1 MDKVRL
7 MGKIDTGKSSAFSEE
22 FDFEESD
29 NLLLGLDESQ
39 LHAVTVEASPLAI
52 IAGAGSGKTRVL
64 TRRIA
69 WRAMKGKEDP
79 RRVLALTF
87 TRKAAGELRSRLSR
101 LGLRDQIAAGTFHSV
116 AYSQL
121 RIYWQDRGIKEPT
134 LLTNKISF
142 VTNLLPRDKRSTDTL
157 DIVTEIEWAKAR
169 RISPETYFSEAE
181 KHGRTPPLG
190 LQEVSNIFKSYEEL
204 KVERNFLDFDD
215 LLSDCAKIIRSDRS
229 FGEAQKWRFR
239 NFYVDEFQDVNP
251 LQFSL
256 LAAWLDGRPTLCVVG
271 DPNQAIYAWNG
282 AEADHLVRFEEHFRD
297 STVVSLNKNYRST
310 PQIVETASCLLENSG
325 ITAVRGG
332 GLKPSIANYSDE
344 ELEAEGIAKKVNEIH
359 TSGQKWS
366 DQAILVRTNAQTEIF
381 TNALRKEGVP
391 VKTVAGSGL
400 LDRKDIKIVISELT
414 NSNSPLI
421 QKINDLDTTGGE
433 GPSTSGGDETTTDTE
448 RTVALAE
455 LRRLAEEYL
464 ALDPAAKSNSFV
476 LWLKS
481 QSQNL
486 YEINDDAVEISTFH
500 RSKGL
505 EWPVVH
511 VAGLE
516 QGLVPIAHAKD
527 SNAVAEERRL
537 LYVALTR
544 AKDRILCSWA
554 NNRHFSGN
562 KRTRDPSPWLFN
574 IERAI
579 QNLEK
584 PLTQKEQITK
594 VKSAR
599 RKKTKN
605 HLPETQQ
612 VRELKEWRLSVSR
625 AADVPAFVIFND
637 ETLLNLLEVKPT
649 NLDELLKIKGIGPV
663 KAERYGKEILDLVS
677 KHY

>member
-1 MDKVRL
+1 

-204 KVERNFLDFDD
+204 KAERNFLDFDD

-433 GPSTSGGDETTTDTE
+433 GPSTSGGDETATDTE

>member
-204 KVERNFLDFDD
+204 KAERNFLDFDD

-256 LAAWLDGRPTLCVVG
+256 LTAWLDGRPSLCVVG

-391 VKTVAGSGL
+391 VKTVSGSGL

-433 GPSTSGGDETTTDTE
+433 GPSASGGDETTTDTE

-527 SNAVAEERRL
+527 SSAVAEERRL

-663 KAERYGKEILDLVS
+663 KAERYGKEILELVS
-677 KHY
+677 KRY

>member
-204 KVERNFLDFDD
+204 KAERNFLDFDD

-332 GLKPSIANYSDE
+332 GLKPSISNYSDE

>member
-1 MDKVRL
+1 
-7 MGKIDTGKSSAFSEE
+7 MGKIDTGESSTFSEE
-22 FDFEESD
+22 LDFEESD

-39 LHAVTVEASPLAI
+39 QHAVTVETEPLAI
-52 IAGAGSGKTRVL
+52 LAGAGSGKTRVL

-69 WRAMKGKEDP
+69 WRATKGKEDP

-142 VTNLLPRDKRSTDTL
+142 VTNLMPRDKRSTDTL
-157 DIVTEIEWAKAR
+157 DIVAEIEWAKAR
-169 RISPETYFSEAE
+169 RISPETYFAEAE
-181 KHGRTPPLG
+181 NHGRTPPLG

-204 KVERNFLDFDD
+204 KTERKFLDFDD
-215 LLSDCAKIIRSDRS
+215 LLSDCAKIIRSDKS

-256 LAAWLDGRPTLCVVG
+256 LSAWLDGRSGLCVVG

-282 AEADHLVRFEEHFRD
+282 AEADHLVRFKEHFRD
-297 STVVSLNKNYRST
+297 STVVSLSKNYRST
-310 PQIVETASCLLENSG
+310 PQIVETASCLLESSG
-325 ITAVRGG
+325 IEAVRGG

-344 ELEAEGIAKKVNEIH
+344 KREAEGIAKTVNEIH
-359 TSGQKWS
+359 ISGEKWS
-366 DQAILVRTNAQTEIF
+366 DQAVLVRTNAQTEIF
-381 TNALRKEGVP
+381 TSVLRKEGIP
-391 VKTVAGSGL
+391 VKTVSGSGL
-400 LDRKDIKIVISELT
+400 LDRKDIKTVISELAD
-414 NSNSPLI
+414 SKSPLV
-421 QKINDLDTTGGE
+421 QKINDLDE
-433 GPSTSGGDETTTDTE
+433 TSGDSSLTSNEEEVTPDTE
-448 RTVALAE
+448 RAVALAE

-464 ALDPAAKSNSFV
+464 ALDPAAKSDSFV

-505 EWPVVH
+505 EWSVVH

-527 SNAVAEERRL
+527 SNAIAEERRL

-562 KRTRDPSPWLFN
+562 KRKRDPSPWLFN

-579 QNLEK
+579 QNLDK

-605 HLPETQQ
+605 DLPETQQ
-612 VRELKEWRLSVSR
+612 VKDLKEWRLSMSR
-625 AADVPAFVIFND
+625 ASDVPAFVIFND
-637 ETLLNLLEVKPT
+637 ETLRDLVDVQPT
-649 NLDELLKIKGIGPV
+649 NLDELLRIKGIGPV
-663 KAERYGKEILDLVS
+663 KAERYGKEIIELVS
-677 KHY
+677 RHQ

>member
-1 MDKVRL
+1 
-7 MGKIDTGKSSAFSEE
+7 MGKIDTGKGSAFSEE

-584 PLTQKEQITK
+584 PLTQTEQITK

-663 KAERYGKEILDLVS
+663 KAERYGKEILELVS
-677 KHY
+677 KRY

>member
-7 MGKIDTGKSSAFSEE
+7 MGKIGTGGSSAFSEE
-22 FDFEESD
+22 LGFEESD

-204 KVERNFLDFDD
+204 KAERKFLDFDD

-256 LAAWLDGRPTLCVVG
+256 LAAWLDGRPSLCVVG

-332 GLKPSIANYSDE
+332 GLKPSISNYSDE

-381 TNALRKEGVP
+381 TNALREEGIP
-391 VKTVAGSGL
+391 VKTVSGSGL

-527 SNAVAEERRL
+527 SSAVAEERRL

-562 KRTRDPSPWLFN
+562 KRARDPSPWLFN

-584 PLTQKEQITK
+584 PLTQTEQITK

-612 VRELKEWRLSVSR
+612 MRELKEWRLSVSR

-663 KAERYGKEILDLVS
+663 KAERYGKEILELVS
-677 KHY
+677 RHY

>member
-1 MDKVRL
+1 

-181 KHGRTPPLG
+181 NHGRTPPLG

-204 KVERNFLDFDD
+204 KAERNFLDFDD

-433 GPSTSGGDETTTDTE
+433 GLSTSGGDETTTDTE

>member
-1 MDKVRL
+1 
-7 MGKIDTGKSSAFSEE
+7 MGKIDTGESSAFSEE
-22 FDFEESD
+22 LDFEESD

-39 LHAVTVEASPLAI
+39 QHAVTVETEPLAI
-52 IAGAGSGKTRVL
+52 LAGAGSGKTRVL

-69 WRAMKGKEDP
+69 WRATKGKEDP

-142 VTNLLPRDKRSTDTL
+142 VTNLMPRDKRSTDTL
-157 DIVTEIEWAKAR
+157 DIVAEIEWAKAR
-169 RISPETYFSEAE
+169 RISPETYFAEAE
-181 KHGRTPPLG
+181 NHGRTPPLG

-204 KVERNFLDFDD
+204 KTERKFLDFDD
-215 LLSDCAKIIRSDRS
+215 LLSDCAKIIRSDKS

-256 LAAWLDGRPTLCVVG
+256 LSAWLDGRSGLCVVG

-282 AEADHLVRFEEHFRD
+282 AEADHLVRFKEHFRD
-297 STVVSLNKNYRST
+297 STVVSLSKNYRST
-310 PQIVETASCLLENSG
+310 PQIVETASCLLESSG
-325 ITAVRGG
+325 IEAVRGG

-344 ELEAEGIAKKVNEIH
+344 EREAEGIAKTVNEIH
-359 TSGQKWS
+359 ISGEKWS
-366 DQAILVRTNAQTEIF
+366 DQAVLVRTNAQTEIF
-381 TNALRKEGVP
+381 TSALRKEGIP
-391 VKTVAGSGL
+391 VKTVSGCGL
-400 LDRKDIKIVISELT
+400 LDRKDIKTVISELAD
-414 NSNSPLI
+414 SKSPLV
-421 QKINDLDTTGGE
+421 QKINDLDE
-433 GPSTSGGDETTTDTE
+433 TSGDSSLTSNEEEVTPDTE
-448 RTVALAE
+448 RAVALAE

-464 ALDPAAKSNSFV
+464 ALDPAAKSDSFV

-505 EWPVVH
+505 EWSVVH

-527 SNAVAEERRL
+527 SNAIAEERRL

-562 KRTRDPSPWLFN
+562 KRKRDPSPWLFN

-579 QNLEK
+579 QNLDK

-605 HLPETQQ
+605 DLPETQQ
-612 VRELKEWRLSVSR
+612 VKDLKEWRLSMSR
-625 AADVPAFVIFND
+625 ASDVPAFVIFND
-637 ETLLNLLEVKPT
+637 ETLRDLVDVQPT
-649 NLDELLKIKGIGPV
+649 NLDELLRIKGIGPV
-663 KAERYGKEILDLVS
+663 KAERYGKEIIELVS
-677 KHY
+677 RHQ

>member
-204 KVERNFLDFDD
+204 KAERNFLDFDD

-332 GLKPSIANYSDE
+332 GLKPSISNYSDE
-344 ELEAEGIAKKVNEIH
+344 ELEAEGTAKKVNEIH

-421 QKINDLDTTGGE
+421 QKINDLDTKGGE

-562 KRTRDPSPWLFN
+562 KRARDPSPWLFN

-584 PLTQKEQITK
+584 PLTQTEQITK

>member
-1 MDKVRL
+1 
-7 MGKIDTGKSSAFSEE
+7 MGKIDTGKGSAFSEE

-433 GPSTSGGDETTTDTE
+433 GPSTSGGDETATDTE

-663 KAERYGKEILDLVS
+663 KAERYGKEILELVS
-677 KHY
+677 KRY

>member
-181 KHGRTPPLG
+181 NHGRTPPLG

-332 GLKPSIANYSDE
+332 GLKPSISNYSDE

-421 QKINDLDTTGGE
+421 QKINDLDTTSGE

-554 NNRHFSGN
+554 DNRHFSGN
-562 KRTRDPSPWLFN
+562 KRKRDPSPWLFN

-579 QNLEK
+579 QNLDK
-584 PLTQKEQITK
+584 PLTQKEQINK

-605 HLPETQQ
+605 DLPETQQ
-612 VRELKEWRLSVSR
+612 VRKLKEWRLSVSR
-625 AADVPAFVIFND
+625 ASDVPAFVIFND
-637 ETLLNLLEVKPT
+637 ETLLDLVEVQPSNLE
-649 NLDELLKIKGIGPV
+649 ELLKIKGIGPV
-663 KAERYGKEILDLVS
+663 KAERYGKEILELVS
-677 KHY
+677 RHH

>member
-1 MDKVRL
+1 
-7 MGKIDTGKSSAFSEE
+7 MGKIDAEKNAPFSEQL
-22 FDFEESD
+22 DFEESD

-39 LHAVTVEASPLAI
+39 VHAVTEEAEPLAI
-52 IAGAGSGKTRVL
+52 LAGAGSGKTRVL

-69 WRAMKGKEDP
+69 WRAVKGKEDP

-116 AYSQL
+116 AYAQL

-142 VTNLLPRDKRSTDTL
+142 VTNLLPRDKRATDTL
-157 DIVTEIEWAKAR
+157 DVVAEIEWAKAR
-169 RISPETYFSEAE
+169 RISPETYFAEAE
-181 KHGRTPPLG
+181 KHERTPPLA
-190 LQEVSNIFKSYEEL
+190 LQEISNIYKSYEEL
-204 KVERNFLDFDD
+204 KTDRRFLDFDD
-215 LLSDCAKIIRSDRS
+215 LLSYCAKTIRSDRS

-256 LAAWLDGRPTLCVVG
+256 LSAWLDGRPSLCVVG

-282 AEADHLVRFEEHFRD
+282 AEADHLIRFNEYFRD
-297 STVVSLNKNYRST
+297 SAVVSLGKNYRST

-325 ITAVRGG
+325 IEAVRGG
-332 GLKPSIANYSDE
+332 GLKPSIVRYSDE
-344 ELEAEGIAKKVNEIH
+344 KDEAVGVAKKVAEIH
-359 TSGQKWS
+359 SSGEKWS
-366 DQAILVRTNAQTEIF
+366 HQAILVRTNAQTEIF
-381 TNALRKEGVP
+381 TSALREEGIP
-391 VKTVAGSGL
+391 VKTVSGSGL
-400 LDRKDIKIVISELT
+400 LDRKDIKTVISELA
-414 NSNSPLI
+414 NSSSPLV
-421 QKINDLDTTGGE
+421 QKISDLKEVGRDDASENNEDSMT
-433 GPSTSGGDETTTDTE
+433 PDTE
-448 RTVALAE
+448 RTAALAE

-464 ALDPAAKSNSFV
+464 SLDPAAKSNSFV

-486 YEINDDAVEISTFH
+486 YEMNDDAVEISTFH

-527 SNAVAEERRL
+527 SNAIAEERRL

-544 AKDRILCSWA
+544 AKDQILCSWA
-554 NNRHFSGN
+554 TNRHFSGN
-562 KRTRDPSPWLFN
+562 KRKRDPSPWLFN

-579 QNLEK
+579 QNLER

-594 VKSAR
+594 AKSSR
-599 RKKTKN
+599 GKKIKN
-605 HLPETQQ
+605 ALPETQQ
-612 VRELKEWRLSVSR
+612 VKDLKKWRLSASR

-637 ETLLNLLEVKPT
+637 ETLLDLVEIQPT

-663 KAERYGKEILDLVS
+663 KAERYGKEILELVS
-677 KHY
+677 KHH

>member
-204 KVERNFLDFDD
+204 KAERNFLDFDD

>member
-22 FDFEESD
+22 LDFEESD

-204 KVERNFLDFDD
+204 KAERKFLDFDD

-256 LAAWLDGRPTLCVVG
+256 LAAWLDGRPSLCVVG

-332 GLKPSIANYSDE
+332 GLKPSISNYSDE

-381 TNALRKEGVP
+381 TNALREEGIP
-391 VKTVAGSGL
+391 VKTVSGSGL

-527 SNAVAEERRL
+527 SSAVAEERRL

-562 KRTRDPSPWLFN
+562 KRARDPSPWLFN

-584 PLTQKEQITK
+584 PLTQTEQITK

-663 KAERYGKEILDLVS
+663 KAERYGKEILELVS

>member
-1 MDKVRL
+1 

-204 KVERNFLDFDD
+204 KAERNFLDFDD

-433 GPSTSGGDETTTDTE
+433 GLSTSGGDETTTDTE

-663 KAERYGKEILDLVS
+663 KAERYGKEILELVS
-677 KHY
+677 KRY

>member
-1 MDKVRL
+1 
-7 MGKIDTGKSSAFSEE
+7 MGKIDTGESSTFSEE
-22 FDFEESD
+22 LNFEESD

-39 LHAVTVEASPLAI
+39 HDAVTVEAEPLAI
-52 IAGAGSGKTRVL
+52 LAGAGSGKTRVL

-69 WRAMKGKEDP
+69 WRAMRGKEDP

-157 DIVTEIEWAKAR
+157 DIVAEIEWAKAR

-181 KHGRTPPLG
+181 KHERTPPLG

-204 KVERNFLDFDD
+204 KAERKFLDFDD

-229 FGEAQKWRFR
+229 FGDAQKWRFR

-256 LAAWLDGRPTLCVVG
+256 LAAWLDGRSSLCVVG

-282 AEADHLVRFEEHFRD
+282 AEADHLIRFEEHFRD
-297 STVVSLNKNYRST
+297 STVVSLNRNYRST

-325 ITAVRGG
+325 IKAVRGG
-332 GLKPSIANYSDE
+332 GLKPSIANYPDE

-359 TSGQKWS
+359 TSGEKWS

-381 TNALRKEGVP
+381 TKALREEGIP
-391 VKTVAGSGL
+391 VKTVSGSGL
-400 LDRKDIKIVISELT
+400 LDRKDIKTVISELT
-414 NSNSPLI
+414 NSNIPLI
-421 QKINDLDTTGGE
+421 QKINDLDATGGDAS
-433 GPSTSGGDETTTDTE
+433 STSDEDETTTDTE

-505 EWPVVH
+505 EWSVVH

-554 NNRHFSGN
+554 DNRHFSGN
-562 KRTRDPSPWLFN
+562 KRKRDPSPWLFN

-605 HLPETQQ
+605 DLPETQQ

-637 ETLLNLLEVKPT
+637 ETLLDLVEVQPT
-649 NLDELLKIKGIGPV
+649 NLEELLKIKGIGPV
-663 KAERYGKEILDLVS
+663 KAERYGKEILELVS
-677 KHY
+677 RHH

>member
-1 MDKVRL
+1 

-181 KHGRTPPLG
+181 NHGRTPPLG

-332 GLKPSIANYSDE
+332 GLKPSISNYSDE

-433 GPSTSGGDETTTDTE
+433 GLSTSGGDETTTDTE

>member
-1 MDKVRL
+1 

-181 KHGRTPPLG
+181 NHGRTPPLG

-332 GLKPSIANYSDE
+332 GLKPSISNYSDE

>member
-1 MDKVRL
+1 
-7 MGKIDTGKSSAFSEE
+7 
-22 FDFEESD
+22 
-29 NLLLGLDESQ
+29 
-39 LHAVTVEASPLAI
+39 
-52 IAGAGSGKTRVL
+52 
-64 TRRIA
+64 
-69 WRAMKGKEDP
+69 
-79 RRVLALTF
+79 
-87 TRKAAGELRSRLSR
+87 
-101 LGLRDQIAAGTFHSV
+101 
-116 AYSQL
+116 
-121 RIYWQDRGIKEPT
+121 
-134 LLTNKISF
+134 
-142 VTNLLPRDKRSTDTL
+142 
-157 DIVTEIEWAKAR
+157 
-169 RISPETYFSEAE
+169 
-181 KHGRTPPLG
+181 
-190 LQEVSNIFKSYEEL
+190 
-204 KVERNFLDFDD
+204 
-215 LLSDCAKIIRSDRS
+215 
-229 FGEAQKWRFR
+229 
-239 NFYVDEFQDVNP
+239 
-251 LQFSL
+251 
-256 LAAWLDGRPTLCVVG
+256 VVG

-282 AEADHLVRFEEHFRD
+282 AEADHLIRFEEHFRD
-297 STVVSLNKNYRST
+297 STVVSLNRNYRST

-325 ITAVRGG
+325 IKAVRGG
-332 GLKPSIANYSDE
+332 GLKPSIANYPDE
-344 ELEAEGIAKKVNEIH
+344 ELEAEGIARKVNEIH
-359 TSGQKWS
+359 TSGEKWS

-381 TNALRKEGVP
+381 TKALREEGIP
-391 VKTVAGSGL
+391 VKTVSGSGL
-400 LDRKDIKIVISELT
+400 LDRKDIKTVISELT
-414 NSNSPLI
+414 NSNIPLI
-421 QKINDLDTTGGE
+421 QKINDLDATGGDDS
-433 GPSTSGGDETTTDTE
+433 STSDEDETTTDTE

-505 EWPVVH
+505 EWSVVH

-554 NNRHFSGN
+554 DNRHFSGN
-562 KRTRDPSPWLFN
+562 KRKRDPSPWLFN

-605 HLPETQQ
+605 DLPETQQ

-637 ETLLNLLEVKPT
+637 ETLLDLVEVQPT
-649 NLDELLKIKGIGPV
+649 NLEELLKIKGIGPV
-663 KAERYGKEILDLVS
+663 KAERYGKEILELVS
-677 KHY
+677 RQY

>member
-1 MDKVRL
+1 
-7 MGKIDTGKSSAFSEE
+7 MGKLHKGENSAFSEE
-22 FDFEESD
+22 LDFDESD

-39 LHAVTVEASPLAI
+39 LHAVTVEAEPIAI
-52 IAGAGSGKTRVL
+52 LAGAGSGKTRVL

-116 AYSQL
+116 AYAQL
-121 RIYWQDRGIKEPT
+121 RIYWQDRGIKEPS

-157 DIVTEIEWAKAR
+157 DVVGEIEWAKAR
-169 RISPETYFSEAE
+169 RISPETYFAEAE
-181 KHGRTPPLG
+181 KHERTPPLA
-190 LQEVSNIFKSYEEL
+190 LQEISNIYKNYEEL
-204 KVERNFLDFDD
+204 KTERRFLDFDD
-215 LLSDCAKIIRSDRS
+215 LLSYCAKTIRSDRS

-256 LAAWLDGRPTLCVVG
+256 LSAWLDGRPSLCVVG

-282 AEADHLVRFEEHFRD
+282 AEADHLIRFNEHFRD
-297 STVVSLNKNYRST
+297 STVVSLGKNYRST
-310 PQIVETASCLLENSG
+310 PQIVETASCLLESSG
-325 ITAVRGG
+325 VEAVRGG
-332 GLKPSIANYSDE
+332 GLKPSIAGYSDE
-344 ELEAEGIAKKVNEIH
+344 EAEAAGVAKKVAEIH
-359 TSGQKWS
+359 SSGEKWS
-366 DQAILVRTNAQTEIF
+366 NQAILVRTNAQTEIF
-381 TNALRKEGVP
+381 ASALREEGIP
-391 VKTVAGSGL
+391 AKTVSGSGL
-400 LDRKDIKIVISELT
+400 LDRKDIKTVISELANSSNPLVQEIGDLKEVGLDGSTT
-414 NSNSPLI
+414 NNEDQITP
-421 QKINDLDTTGGE
+421 
-433 GPSTSGGDETTTDTE
+433 DTE
-448 RTVALAE
+448 RAVALAE
-455 LRRLAEEYL
+455 LGRLAEEYL

-486 YEINDDAVEISTFH
+486 YEMNDDAVEISTFH

-527 SNAVAEERRL
+527 SNAIAEERRL

-554 NNRHFSGN
+554 SNRHFSGN
-562 KRTRDPSPWLFN
+562 KRKRDPSPWLFN

-594 VKSAR
+594 ARSAR
-599 RKKTKN
+599 GKKTRN
-605 HLPETQQ
+605 VLPETQQ
-612 VRELKEWRLSVSR
+612 VKDLKKWRLSASR

-637 ETLLNLLEVKPT
+637 ETLLDLVEVQPT

-663 KAERYGKEILDLVS
+663 KAERYGKEILELVS
-677 KHY
+677 KHC

>member
-332 GLKPSIANYSDE
+332 GLKPSISNYSDE

>member
-1 MDKVRL
+1 

-181 KHGRTPPLG
+181 NHGRTPPLG

-332 GLKPSIANYSDE
+332 GLKPSISNYSDE

-421 QKINDLDTTGGE
+421 QKINDLDTTGRE

-544 AKDRILCSWA
+544 AKDRVLCSWA